1 MANGWSHQ
9 RERTSPDVSLQ
20 QFEYIYSEIS
30 SQMNK
35 DVPLEFRGEAWFAES
50 LKLDVSYCLSY
61 EKKFT

>member
-1 MANGWSHQ
+1 
-9 RERTSPDVSLQ
+9 
-20 QFEYIYSEIS
+20 
-30 SQMNK
+30 MNK